1 LEIQSLPNTVETLPI
16 TNPASFLTLHYTQ
29 PQHDVVIDSPSSE
42 ERYFDISTIGDKP
55 LSYDVKLKTSQRVK
69 LSLAFDASRVDE
81 VQAIQFLQRVQT
93 YLNDPA
99 AMLL

>member
-1 LEIQSLPNTVETLPI
+1 M
-16 TNPASFLTLHYTQ
+16 
-29 PQHDVVIDSPSSE
+29 IDSPSSE
-42 ERYFDISTIGDKP
+42 ERYFDISTIGDNP

-81 VQAIQFLQRVQT
+81 VQAIQFLQRVQN